1 MNDVLRYV
9 LNNINRR
16 KMRSFLTSLSILVG
30 IMAIFALVSFG
41 VGVSGYLDEIFEDM
55 GTDKMMIQV
64 RTFGPPGTGSDTF
77 TDDDVRF
84 ISRQQGVDI
93 ATGLSFS
100 SASVRSPLEQRPAQ
114 VSVLGV
120 ETETRE
126 TELVKDLMT
135 VDVIE
140 GRWLRRD
147 EEGSAVLGNNYLEA
161 NRVFERPLS
170 LRDRI
175 TINGQ
180 EIQVVGFLDSLGNPE
195 DDSMVILSDSYF
207 DTIFDRGDEYNMIYI
222 QAQPNTDISRI
233 EDNLDESFREH
244 LGQEEGEETFSILA
258 FEDVMET
265 SENILDMII
274 GLVVLIALISV
285 VVAAINIT
293 NTMYTSVLERTK
305 EIGIMKAIGAKNR
318 TIKHIFLLEASILG
332 FFGGLIGIGLG
343 YGIAS
348 FGGYVAA
355 EFGYSSLGPE
365 FPLWLV
371 IGCLI
376 FSTLVGALAGLVP
389 AVQASRQ
396 EAAESLRDE

>member
-1 MNDVLRYV
+1 
-9 LNNINRR
+9 
-16 KMRSFLTSLSILVG
+16 MRSFLTSLSILVG

>member
-9 LNNINRR
+9 LNSINRR